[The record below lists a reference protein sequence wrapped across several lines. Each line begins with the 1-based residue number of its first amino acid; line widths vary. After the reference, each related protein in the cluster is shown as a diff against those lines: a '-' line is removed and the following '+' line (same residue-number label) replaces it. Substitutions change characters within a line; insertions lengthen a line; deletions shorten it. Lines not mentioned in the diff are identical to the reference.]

1 MELYIFA
8 FIGVIIHYGLL
19 FDSARRKP
27 DFDIVIFLY
36 NNLAMFILSAVIS
49 SIIVYQYNVATDAAN
64 AIIQDFLGKY
74 YIFIQTIMLLVGY
87 NAGDIWHRIS
97 KFKLFKRAVDDNK
110 PKDEEE
116 D

>member
-8 FIGVIIHYGLL
+8 LIGVILHYGML

-36 NNLAMFILSAVIS
+36 NNLAMFILSAIVS
-49 SIIVYQYNVATDAAN
+49 SVIVYQYNAATDAAN
-64 AIIQDFLGKY
+64 AIVQDFLGKY

-87 NAGDIWHRIS
+87 NAGDIWYRMT
-97 KFKLFKRAVDDNK
+97 KLFRGKVVKDNK
-110 PKDEEE
+110 EEEE

>member
-1 MELYIFA
+1 MELYVFA

-36 NNLAMFILSAVIS
+36 NNLAMFILSAIIS
-49 SIIVYQYNVATDAAN
+49 SVIVYQYSVATDAAN

-87 NAGDIWHRIS
+87 NAGDIWHRITR
-97 KFKLFKRAVDDNK
+97 LFRKKVVDDNK